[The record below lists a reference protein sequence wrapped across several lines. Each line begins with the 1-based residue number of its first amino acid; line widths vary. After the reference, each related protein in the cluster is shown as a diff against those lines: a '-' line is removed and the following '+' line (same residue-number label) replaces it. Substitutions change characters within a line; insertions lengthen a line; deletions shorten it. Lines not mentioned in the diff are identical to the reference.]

1 MLMPVP
7 IALGPVIV
15 IAVMTKTVTKP
26 KEEWYAQ
33 TEVKVTIMTAATF
46 VPEIAF
52 ATAAFAN
59 LDDIRRLIRR
69 NAQASR
75 TQWHS

>member
-1 MLMPVP
+1 MPVP

-15 IAVMTKTVTKP
+15 IAVMTETITKP

-33 TEVKVTIMTAATF
+33 TEVKVTIMAATTF

-52 ATAAFAN
+52 AAAAFAN
-59 LDDIRRLIRR
+59 LDDIRRLISR
-69 NAQASR
+69 NTQASR
-75 TQWHS
+75 TQWRS